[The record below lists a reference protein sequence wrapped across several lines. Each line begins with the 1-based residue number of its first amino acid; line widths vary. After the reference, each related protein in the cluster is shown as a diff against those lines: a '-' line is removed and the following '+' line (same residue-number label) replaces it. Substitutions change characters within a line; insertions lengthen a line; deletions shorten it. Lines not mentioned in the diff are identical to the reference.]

1 MYETITDSNNDK
13 LALFITLRKAFTIVT
28 YYSSLSVVEENKRE
42 SVCMKERIVAPSA
55 QGCMLVVEREGRR
68 VL

>member
-55 QGCMLVVEREGRR
+55 
-68 VL
+68 